1 VTLYQIWPAASGP
14 GSASPDVSGENL
26 GTELYVTTTGLSAVG
41 LRFWRADT
49 SITGPIVGRLYAV
62 TDATTGTAVPGTDVT
77 WTVSGTGWLSAAF
90 AAPVPLTANQRY
102 RAVGNFPANYSATSH
117 YWDSGDGAAG
127 LTNGPLVAPNT
138 GAATGG
144 DQGSFV
150 GGGSLAFPVNSF
162 NSTAYWVDVDV
173 RSGQTIAVGQATET
187 DTAGHNAAAKTR
199 ALGQAT
205 ATETGRPVTVTKL
218 RTVGQASTTDTATAL
233 TRRKI
238 RTVGQATTTSTAL
251 PVTVPTDT
259 SPTGY
264 PDIERVLCDHFADLG
279 TCGTRTPGD
288 LQGELPFIRIRRV
301 GGIDD
306 QVTDRARVDVEVFTA
321 SRADGEVAAEHIRQR
336 LSVRGPLYVT
346 SGGRL
351 VVVDRTL
358 LLSGPVELA
367 WPDPVIR
374 MFHASYQLECRRPW
388 PP

>member
-1 VTLYQIWPAASGP
+1 MTLYQIWPAASGP

-26 GTELYVTTTGLSAVG
+26 GTEFYVTTTGLSATG

-62 TDATTGTAVPGTDVT
+62 TDASTGTAVPGTDVT

-90 AAPVPLTANQRY
+90 AAPVALTANQRY

-144 DQGSFV
+144 DQGAFV
-150 GGGSLAFPVNSF
+150 GGGSLTFPVNSF
-162 NSTAYWVDVDV
+162 NSTAYWIDVDV
-173 RSGQTIAVGQATET
+173 RSGQTIAVGQAAET
-187 DTAGHNAAAKTR
+187 DA
-199 ALGQAT
+199 AT
-205 ATETGRPVTVTKL
+205 ALTTRKT
-218 RTVGQASTTDTATAL
+218 RTVGQAAGTETAL
-233 TRRKI
+233 A
-238 RTVGQATTTSTAL
+238 VTA
-251 PVTVPTDT
+251 PTDT

-264 PDIERVLCDHFADLG
+264 PDIERVLCDHLADLG

-288 LQGELPFIRIRRV
+288 LQTELPFIRVRRV

-306 QVTDRARVDVEVFTA
+306 QVTDRARVDVEVFT
-321 SRADGEVAAEHIRQR
+321 STRAAGEVAAEHIRQR